1 MTENLARKI
10 RAKKLGVLL
19 RDARLA
25 AGKTMKDCA
34 QAIGVSSHRIG
45 AYERGEAS
53 PSLPELESLAFFLG
67 VPLSHFWGET
77 ALTGRVS
84 FEAESIKRTM
94 ALRQR
99 IIGAKLRSFRQQAD
113 VSMKSLATEVGIT
126 AGTLRAYERGEKPI
140 PLPELEAMLRVL
152 QLSLEEFRDQTGPAG
167 QWATEQENIQG
178 FTQLPPEMQ
187 AFVARPVNRPY
198 LELAMRLSEMSAERL
213 RAVAEGLLDITF

>member
-1 MTENLARKI
+1 MAENLAMKI

-19 RDARLA
+19 RDARLD
-25 AGKTMKDCA
+25 AGKTMKECA
-34 QAIGVSSHRIG
+34 AAIGVSSHRIG
-45 AYERGEAS
+45 AYERGETS

-67 VPLSHFWGET
+67 VPLSHFWGDT
-77 ALTGRVS
+77 ALTGRSS
-84 FEAESIKRTM
+84 FEASSIRRTM
-94 ALRQR
+94 TLRQR

-113 VSMKSLATEVGIT
+113 ISMKSLAKEIGIT

-140 PLPELEAMLRVL
+140 PLPELEAMLQILR
-152 QLSLEEFRDQTGPAG
+152 LSLDEFRDQTGPAG

-178 FTQLPPEMQ
+178 FTQLPPELQ